1 MDKNLHDYRK
11 SYEKGSLTEDTVLEN
26 PLKQFATWFVDAEKT
41 PTVEEPNAMTL
52 STVDTQG
59 VPKARVVLLK
69 EFTQEGFVFY
79 TNYTSGKA
87 QAIAQNNK
95 VCISFFWP
103 SLERQIII
111 TGMAVKIS
119 EEKSIAYFNKRP
131 RESQLGALVSDQSTS
146 IDSRVAL
153 EEKLLDLEKQYQ
165 TKPLCVSV
173 SLLLCVSV
181 RLCVSVSPRLC
192 LCLCVFVFMG
202 LSVSVSLCPCLCL
215 CV

>member
-26 PLKQFATWFVDAEKT
+26 PLEQFATWFVDAEKT

-111 TGMAVKIS
+111 TGKAVKIS

-131 RESQLGALVSDQSTS
+131 RESQLGAVVSDQSTS
-146 IDSRVAL
+146 IDSREAL
-153 EEKLLDLEKQYQ
+153 EEKLLDLDKQYQ
-165 TKPLCVSV
+165 TKPIVKPAHWGGYLIQPTSYEFWQGR
-173 SLLLCVSV
+173 SS
-181 RLCVSVSPRLC
+181 RLHDRIKYTKINNSWNIGRLQ
-192 LCLCVFVFMG
+192 
-202 LSVSVSLCPCLCL
+202 P
-215 CV
+215 

>member
-11 SYEKGSLTEDTVLEN
+11 SYEKGSLKEDTVLEN
-26 PLKQFATWFVDAEKT
+26 PLEQFATWFVDAEKT

-146 IDSRVAL
+146 IDSREAL

-165 TKPLCVSV
+165 TKPIIKPAHWGGYLIQPTSYEFWQGR
-173 SLLLCVSV
+173 SS
-181 RLCVSVSPRLC
+181 RLHDRIKYTKINNSWNIGRLQ
-192 LCLCVFVFMG
+192 
-202 LSVSVSLCPCLCL
+202 P
-215 CV
+215 

>member
-26 PLKQFATWFVDAEKT
+26 PLEQFAAWFVDAEKT

-131 RESQLGALVSDQSTS
+131 RESQLGAVVSDQSTS
-146 IDSRVAL
+146 IDSREAL
-153 EEKLLDLEKQYQ
+153 EEKLLNLEKQYH
-165 TKPLCVSV
+165 TKPIVKPAHWGGYLIQPTSYEFWQGR
-173 SLLLCVSV
+173 SS
-181 RLCVSVSPRLC
+181 RLHDRIKYTKINNSWNIGRLQ
-192 LCLCVFVFMG
+192 
-202 LSVSVSLCPCLCL
+202 P
-215 CV
+215 

>member
-26 PLKQFATWFVDAEKT
+26 PLEQFATWFVDAEKT

-131 RESQLGALVSDQSTS
+131 RESQLGAVVSDQSTS
-146 IDSRVAL
+146 IDSREAL

-165 TKPLCVSV
+165 TKPIVKPAHWGGYLIQPTSYEFWQGR
-173 SLLLCVSV
+173 SS
-181 RLCVSVSPRLC
+181 RLHDRIKYTKINNSWNIGRLQ
-192 LCLCVFVFMG
+192 
-202 LSVSVSLCPCLCL
+202 P
-215 CV
+215 

>member
-26 PLKQFATWFVDAEKT
+26 PLEQFATWFVDAEKT

-52 STVDTQG
+52 STVDTKG

-111 TGMAVKIS
+111 TGKAVKIS
-119 EEKSIAYFNKRP
+119 EEKSKAYFNKRP

-153 EEKLLDLEKQYQ
+153 EEKLLDLEKEYQ
-165 TKPLCVSV
+165 TKPIVKPAHWGGYLIQPNSYEFWQGR
-173 SLLLCVSV
+173 SS
-181 RLCVSVSPRLC
+181 RLHDRIKYTKINNRWNIGRLQ
-192 LCLCVFVFMG
+192 
-202 LSVSVSLCPCLCL
+202 P
-215 CV
+215 

>member
-26 PLKQFATWFVDAEKT
+26 PLEQFAAWFEDAEKT

-146 IDSRVAL
+146 IVSREAL

-165 TKPLCVSV
+165 TKPIVKPAHWGGYLIQPTSYEFWQGR
-173 SLLLCVSV
+173 SS
-181 RLCVSVSPRLC
+181 RLHDRIKYTKINNSWNIGRLQ
-192 LCLCVFVFMG
+192 
-202 LSVSVSLCPCLCL
+202 P
-215 CV
+215 

>member
-26 PLKQFATWFVDAEKT
+26 PLEQFAAWFVDAEKT

-52 STVDTQG
+52 STVDAQG

-79 TNYTSGKA
+79 TNYTSGKG

-131 RESQLGALVSDQSTS
+131 RESQLGAVVSDQSTS

-153 EEKLLDLEKQYQ
+153 EEKLLDLEKQYH
-165 TKPLCVSV
+165 TKPIVKPVHWGGYLIQPTSYEFWQGR
-173 SLLLCVSV
+173 SS
-181 RLCVSVSPRLC
+181 RLHDRIKYTKINNSWNIGRLQ
-192 LCLCVFVFMG
+192 
-202 LSVSVSLCPCLCL
+202 P
-215 CV
+215 

>member
-26 PLKQFATWFVDAEKT
+26 PLEQFAAWFVDAEKT

-79 TNYTSGKA
+79 TNYTSGKGK
-87 QAIAQNNK
+87 AIAQNNN

-146 IDSRVAL
+146 IDSREAL

-165 TKPLCVSV
+165 TKPIVKPAHWGGYLIQPTSYEFWQGR
-173 SLLLCVSV
+173 SS
-181 RLCVSVSPRLC
+181 RLHDRIKYTKINNSWNIGRLQ
-192 LCLCVFVFMG
+192 
-202 LSVSVSLCPCLCL
+202 P
-215 CV
+215 

>member
-26 PLKQFATWFVDAEKT
+26 PLEQFATWFVDAEKT

-131 RESQLGALVSDQSTS
+131 RESQLGAVVSDQSTS

-153 EEKLLDLEKQYQ
+153 EEKLLDLEKEYQ
-165 TKPLCVSV
+165 TKPIVKPAHWGGYLIQPTSYEFWQGR
-173 SLLLCVSV
+173 SS
-181 RLCVSVSPRLC
+181 RLHDRIKYTKINNSWNIGRLQ
-192 LCLCVFVFMG
+192 
-202 LSVSVSLCPCLCL
+202 P
-215 CV
+215 

>member
-26 PLKQFATWFVDAEKT
+26 PLEQFAAWFVDAEKT

-95 VCISFFWP
+95 VCVSFFWP

-131 RESQLGALVSDQSTS
+131 RESQLGAMVSDQSTS
-146 IDSRVAL
+146 IDSREAL
-153 EEKLLDLEKQYQ
+153 EEKLLELEKKYDTSPIVKPPHWGGYLIQPTSYEFWQ
-165 TKPLCVSV
+165 GRSSRLHDRIKYTKINNSWNIG
-173 SLLLCVSV
+173 
-181 RLCVSVSPRLC
+181 RLQP
-192 LCLCVFVFMG
+192 
-202 LSVSVSLCPCLCL
+202 
-215 CV
+215 

>member
-26 PLKQFATWFVDAEKT
+26 PLEQFAAWFVDAEKT

-52 STVDTQG
+52 STVDAQG

-79 TNYTSGKA
+79 TNYTSSKG

-95 VCISFFWP
+95 VCVSFFWP

-131 RESQLGALVSDQSTS
+131 RESQLGAMVSDQSTS
-146 IDSRVAL
+146 IDSREAL
-153 EEKLLDLEKQYQ
+153 EEKLLELEKKYDTSPIVKPPHWGGYLIQPTSYEFWQ
-165 TKPLCVSV
+165 GRSSRLHDRIKYTKINNSWNIG
-173 SLLLCVSV
+173 
-181 RLCVSVSPRLC
+181 RLQP
-192 LCLCVFVFMG
+192 
-202 LSVSVSLCPCLCL
+202 
-215 CV
+215 

>member
-26 PLKQFATWFVDAEKT
+26 PLEQFAAWFVDAEKT

-131 RESQLGALVSDQSTS
+131 RESQLGAMVSDQSTS
-146 IDSRVAL
+146 IDSREAL
-153 EEKLLDLEKQYQ
+153 EEKLLELEKKYDTSPIVKPPHWGGYLIQPTSYEFWQ
-165 TKPLCVSV
+165 GRSSRLHDRIKYTKINNSWNIG
-173 SLLLCVSV
+173 
-181 RLCVSVSPRLC
+181 RLQP
-192 LCLCVFVFMG
+192 
-202 LSVSVSLCPCLCL
+202 
-215 CV
+215 

>member
-26 PLKQFATWFVDAEKT
+26 PLEQFAAWFEDAEKT

-119 EEKSIAYFNKRP
+119 QEKSIAYFNKRP
-131 RESQLGALVSDQSTS
+131 RESQLGAVVSDQSTS
-146 IDSRVAL
+146 IDSREAL

-165 TKPLCVSV
+165 TKPIVKPAHWGGYLIQPTSYEFWQGR
-173 SLLLCVSV
+173 SS
-181 RLCVSVSPRLC
+181 RLHDRIKYTKINNSWNIGRLQ
-192 LCLCVFVFMG
+192 
-202 LSVSVSLCPCLCL
+202 P
-215 CV
+215 

>member
-26 PLKQFATWFVDAEKT
+26 PLEQFAAWFVDAEKT

-69 EFTQEGFVFY
+69 EFTQQGFVFY

-119 EEKSIAYFNKRP
+119 QEKSIAYFNKRP
-131 RESQLGALVSDQSTS
+131 RESQLGAVVSDQSTS
-146 IDSRVAL
+146 IDSREAL

-165 TKPLCVSV
+165 TKPIVKPAHWGGYLIQPTSYEFWQGR
-173 SLLLCVSV
+173 SS
-181 RLCVSVSPRLC
+181 RLHDRIKYTKINNSWNIGRLQ
-192 LCLCVFVFMG
+192 
-202 LSVSVSLCPCLCL
+202 P
-215 CV
+215 

>member
-26 PLKQFATWFVDAEKT
+26 PLEQFATWFVDAEKT

-146 IDSRVAL
+146 IDSREAL
-153 EEKLLDLEKQYQ
+153 EEKLLDLERQFQ
-165 TKPLCVSV
+165 TKPIVKPAHWGGYLIQPTSYEFWQGR
-173 SLLLCVSV
+173 SS
-181 RLCVSVSPRLC
+181 RLHDRIKYTKINNSWNIGRLQ
-192 LCLCVFVFMG
+192 
-202 LSVSVSLCPCLCL
+202 P
-215 CV
+215 

>member
-26 PLKQFATWFVDAEKT
+26 PLEQFAAWFVDAEKT

-79 TNYTSGKA
+79 TNYTSGKGK
-87 QAIAQNNK
+87 AIAQNNN

-146 IDSRVAL
+146 IDSREAL

-165 TKPLCVSV
+165 TKPIVKPAHWGGYLIQPNSYEFWQGR
-173 SLLLCVSV
+173 SS
-181 RLCVSVSPRLC
+181 RLHDRIKYTKINNSWNIGRLQ
-192 LCLCVFVFMG
+192 
-202 LSVSVSLCPCLCL
+202 P
-215 CV
+215 

>member
-26 PLKQFATWFVDAEKT
+26 PLEQFATWFVDAEKT

-131 RESQLGALVSDQSTS
+131 RESQLGAVVSDQSTS

-165 TKPLCVSV
+165 TKPIVKPAHWGGYLIQPTSYEFWQGR
-173 SLLLCVSV
+173 SS
-181 RLCVSVSPRLC
+181 RLHDRIKYTKINNSWNIGRLQ
-192 LCLCVFVFMG
+192 
-202 LSVSVSLCPCLCL
+202 P
-215 CV
+215 

>member
-26 PLKQFATWFVDAEKT
+26 PLEQFAAWFADAEKS
-41 PTVEEPNAMTL
+41 PAVEEPNAMTL
-52 STVDTQG
+52 STVDAQG

-79 TNYTSGKA
+79 TNYTSGKG

-146 IDSRVAL
+146 IDSREAL

-165 TKPLCVSV
+165 TKTIIKPAHWGGYLIQPTSYEFWQGR
-173 SLLLCVSV
+173 SS
-181 RLCVSVSPRLC
+181 RLHDRIKYTKINNSWNIGRLQ
-192 LCLCVFVFMG
+192 
-202 LSVSVSLCPCLCL
+202 P
-215 CV
+215 

>member
-26 PLKQFATWFVDAEKT
+26 PLEQFAAWFVDAEKT

-131 RESQLGALVSDQSTS
+131 RESQLGAVVSDQSTS
-146 IDSRVAL
+146 IDSREAL
-153 EEKLLDLEKQYQ
+153 EEKLLDLEKQYH
-165 TKPLCVSV
+165 TKPIVKPAHWGGYLIQPTSYEFWQGR
-173 SLLLCVSV
+173 SS
-181 RLCVSVSPRLC
+181 RLHDRIKYTKINNSWNIGRLQ
-192 LCLCVFVFMG
+192 
-202 LSVSVSLCPCLCL
+202 P
-215 CV
+215 

>member
-26 PLKQFATWFVDAEKT
+26 PLEQFAAWFEDAEKT

-87 QAIAQNNK
+87 QAIAQNNM

-146 IDSRVAL
+146 IDSREAL

-165 TKPLCVSV
+165 TKPIVKPAHWGGYLIQPTSYEFWQGR
-173 SLLLCVSV
+173 SS
-181 RLCVSVSPRLC
+181 RLHDRIKYTKINNSWNIGRLQ
-192 LCLCVFVFMG
+192 
-202 LSVSVSLCPCLCL
+202 P
-215 CV
+215 

>member
-26 PLKQFATWFVDAEKT
+26 PLEQFAAWFEDAEKT

-131 RESQLGALVSDQSTS
+131 RESQLGAVVSDQSTS
-146 IDSRVAL
+146 IDSREAL

-165 TKPLCVSV
+165 TKPIVKPAHWGGYLIQPTSYEFWQGR
-173 SLLLCVSV
+173 SS
-181 RLCVSVSPRLC
+181 RLHDRIKYTKINNSWNIGRLQ
-192 LCLCVFVFMG
+192 
-202 LSVSVSLCPCLCL
+202 P
-215 CV
+215 

>member
-26 PLKQFATWFVDAEKT
+26 PLEQFAAWFEDAEKT

-131 RESQLGALVSDQSTS
+131 RESQLGAVVSDQSTS
-146 IDSRVAL
+146 IDSREAL
-153 EEKLLDLEKQYQ
+153 EEKLLDLEKQYH
-165 TKPLCVSV
+165 TKPIVKPAHWGGYLIQPTSYEFWQGR
-173 SLLLCVSV
+173 SS
-181 RLCVSVSPRLC
+181 RLHDRIKYTKINNSWNIGRLQ
-192 LCLCVFVFMG
+192 
-202 LSVSVSLCPCLCL
+202 P
-215 CV
+215 

>member
-26 PLKQFATWFVDAEKT
+26 PLEQFAAWFVDAEKT

-131 RESQLGALVSDQSTS
+131 RESQLGAVVSDQSTS
-146 IDSRVAL
+146 IDSREAL

-165 TKPLCVSV
+165 TKPIVKPSHWGGYLIQPTSYEFWQGR
-173 SLLLCVSV
+173 SS
-181 RLCVSVSPRLC
+181 RLHDRIKYTKINNSWNIGRLQ
-192 LCLCVFVFMG
+192 
-202 LSVSVSLCPCLCL
+202 P
-215 CV
+215 

>member
-26 PLKQFATWFVDAEKT
+26 PLEQFSTWFVDAEKT

-131 RESQLGALVSDQSTS
+131 RESQLGAVVSDQSTS
-146 IDSRVAL
+146 IDSREAL

-165 TKPLCVSV
+165 TKPIVKPAHWGGYLIQPTSYEFWQGR
-173 SLLLCVSV
+173 SS
-181 RLCVSVSPRLC
+181 RLHDRIKYTKINNSWNIGRLQ
-192 LCLCVFVFMG
+192 
-202 LSVSVSLCPCLCL
+202 P
-215 CV
+215 

>member
-26 PLKQFATWFVDAEKT
+26 PLEQFATWFVDAEKT

-131 RESQLGALVSDQSTS
+131 RESQLGAVVSDQSTS
-146 IDSRVAL
+146 IDSREAL

-165 TKPLCVSV
+165 TKPIVKPAHWGGYLIQPTSYEFWQGR
-173 SLLLCVSV
+173 SSRLHDRIKYTKINNSWNIV
-181 RLCVSVSPRLC
+181 RLQP
-192 LCLCVFVFMG
+192 
-202 LSVSVSLCPCLCL
+202 
-215 CV
+215 

>member
-26 PLKQFATWFVDAEKT
+26 PLEQFAAWFLDAEKT

-52 STVDTQG
+52 STVDAQG

-131 RESQLGALVSDQSTS
+131 RESQLGAMVSDQSTS
-146 IDSRVAL
+146 IDSREAL
-153 EEKLLDLEKQYQ
+153 EEKLLELEKKYDTSPIVKPPHWGGYLIQPTSYEFWQ
-165 TKPLCVSV
+165 GRSSRLHDRIKYTKINNSWNIG
-173 SLLLCVSV
+173 
-181 RLCVSVSPRLC
+181 RLQP
-192 LCLCVFVFMG
+192 
-202 LSVSVSLCPCLCL
+202 
-215 CV
+215 

>member
-26 PLKQFATWFVDAEKT
+26 PLEQFAAWFVDAEKT

-119 EEKSIAYFNKRP
+119 QEKSIAYFNKRP
-131 RESQLGALVSDQSTS
+131 RESQLGAVVSDQSTS
-146 IDSRVAL
+146 IDSREAL

-165 TKPLCVSV
+165 TKPIVKPAHWGGYLIQPTSYEFWQGR
-173 SLLLCVSV
+173 SS
-181 RLCVSVSPRLC
+181 RLHDRIKYTKINNSWNIGRLQ
-192 LCLCVFVFMG
+192 
-202 LSVSVSLCPCLCL
+202 P
-215 CV
+215 

>member
-26 PLKQFATWFVDAEKT
+26 PLEQFATWFVDAEKT

-111 TGMAVKIS
+111 TGLAVKIS

-131 RESQLGALVSDQSTS
+131 RESQLGAMVSDQSTS
-146 IDSRVAL
+146 IDSREAL
-153 EEKLLDLEKQYQ
+153 EEKLLDLEKQYH
-165 TKPLCVSV
+165 TKPIVKPAHWGGYLIQPTSYEFWQGR
-173 SLLLCVSV
+173 SS
-181 RLCVSVSPRLC
+181 RLHDRIKYTKINNSWNIGRLQ
-192 LCLCVFVFMG
+192 
-202 LSVSVSLCPCLCL
+202 P
-215 CV
+215 

>member
-11 SYEKGSLTEDTVLEN
+11 SYEKGSLKEDTVLEN
-26 PLKQFATWFVDAEKT
+26 PLEQFATWFVDAEKT

-87 QAIAQNNK
+87 QAIAQNNM

-119 EEKSIAYFNKRP
+119 QEKSIAYFNKRP
-131 RESQLGALVSDQSTS
+131 RESQLGAVVSDQSNS
-146 IDSRVAL
+146 IDSREAL

-165 TKPLCVSV
+165 TKPIVKPAHWGGYLIQPTSYEFWQGR
-173 SLLLCVSV
+173 SS
-181 RLCVSVSPRLC
+181 RLHDRIKYTKINNSWNIGRLQ
-192 LCLCVFVFMG
+192 
-202 LSVSVSLCPCLCL
+202 P
-215 CV
+215 

>member
-26 PLKQFATWFVDAEKT
+26 PLEQFAAWFLDAEKT
-41 PTVEEPNAMTL
+41 PNVEEPNAMTL
-52 STVDTQG
+52 STVDAQG

-79 TNYTSGKA
+79 TNYTSSKG

-95 VCISFFWP
+95 VCVSFFWP

-131 RESQLGALVSDQSTS
+131 RESQLGAMVSDQSTS
-146 IDSRVAL
+146 IDSREAL
-153 EEKLLDLEKQYQ
+153 EEKLLELEKKYDTSPIVKPPHWGGYLIQPTSYEFWQ
-165 TKPLCVSV
+165 GRSSRLHDRIKYTKINNSWNIG
-173 SLLLCVSV
+173 
-181 RLCVSVSPRLC
+181 RLQP
-192 LCLCVFVFMG
+192 
-202 LSVSVSLCPCLCL
+202 
-215 CV
+215 

>member
-26 PLKQFATWFVDAEKT
+26 PLEQFAAWFLDAEKT

-131 RESQLGALVSDQSTS
+131 RESQLGAVVSDQSTS
-146 IDSRVAL
+146 IDSREAL
-153 EEKLLDLEKQYQ
+153 EEKLLELEKKYDTSPIVKPPHWGGYLIQPTSYEFWQ
-165 TKPLCVSV
+165 GRSSRLHDRIKYTKINNSWNIG
-173 SLLLCVSV
+173 
-181 RLCVSVSPRLC
+181 RLQP
-192 LCLCVFVFMG
+192 
-202 LSVSVSLCPCLCL
+202 
-215 CV
+215 

>member
-26 PLKQFATWFVDAEKT
+26 PLEQFATWFVDAEKT

-131 RESQLGALVSDQSTS
+131 RESQLGAVVSDQSTS
-146 IDSRVAL
+146 IDSREAL
-153 EEKLLDLEKQYQ
+153 EEKLLDLERQFQ
-165 TKPLCVSV
+165 TKPIVKPAHWGGYLIQTTSYEFWQGR
-173 SLLLCVSV
+173 SS
-181 RLCVSVSPRLC
+181 RLHDRIKYTKINNSWNIGRLQ
-192 LCLCVFVFMG
+192 
-202 LSVSVSLCPCLCL
+202 P
-215 CV
+215 

>member
-11 SYEKGSLTEDTVLEN
+11 SYEKGSLTEDTVLEK
-26 PLKQFATWFVDAEKT
+26 PLEQFAAWFLDAEKT
-41 PTVEEPNAMTL
+41 PNVEEPNAMTL
-52 STVDTQG
+52 STVDAQG

-79 TNYTSGKA
+79 TNYTSSKG

-95 VCISFFWP
+95 VCVSFFWP

-146 IDSRVAL
+146 IDSREAL
-153 EEKLLDLEKQYQ
+153 EEKLLELEKKYDTSPIVKPPHWGGYLIQPTSYEFWQ
-165 TKPLCVSV
+165 GRSSRLHDRIKYTKINNSWNIG
-173 SLLLCVSV
+173 
-181 RLCVSVSPRLC
+181 RLQP
-192 LCLCVFVFMG
+192 
-202 LSVSVSLCPCLCL
+202 
-215 CV
+215 

>member
-26 PLKQFATWFVDAEKT
+26 PLEQFAAWFLDAEKT

-52 STVDTQG
+52 STVDAQG

-79 TNYTSGKA
+79 TNYTSSKG

-95 VCISFFWP
+95 VCVSFFWP

-131 RESQLGALVSDQSTS
+131 RESQLGAMVSDQSTS
-146 IDSRVAL
+146 IDSREAL
-153 EEKLLDLEKQYQ
+153 EEKLLELEKKYDTSPIVKPPHWGGYLILPTSYEFWQGRSSRLHDRIKY
-165 TKPLCVSV
+165 TKINNSWNIG
-173 SLLLCVSV
+173 
-181 RLCVSVSPRLC
+181 RLQP
-192 LCLCVFVFMG
+192 
-202 LSVSVSLCPCLCL
+202 
-215 CV
+215 